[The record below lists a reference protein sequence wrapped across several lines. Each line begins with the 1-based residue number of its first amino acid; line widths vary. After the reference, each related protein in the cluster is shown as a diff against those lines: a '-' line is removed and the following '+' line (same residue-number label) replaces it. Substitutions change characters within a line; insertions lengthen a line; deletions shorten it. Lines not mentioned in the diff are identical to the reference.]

1 MGFKFLSFNFH
12 RYIQSGFYLDFIVKK
27 LAEVFIRN
35 VLIYSSIFF
44 GEKFIIEY
52 ITKKIIDSYVFNY
65 NKEFYVSNLSY
76 LFYFSQIISFVFY
89 IFFLINIFI
98 LLFL

>member
-1 MGFKFLSFNFH
+1 MGFRVLLFNFH

-27 LAEVFIRN
+27 LSEIFIRN

-52 ITKKIIDSYVFNY
+52 VTKKIIDSYVFNY
-65 NKEFYVSNLSY
+65 NKDFYTHNLNY
-76 LFYFSQIISFVFY
+76 LFYFSQIISFIFY
-89 IFFLINIFI
+89 IFFIVNIFI

>member
-1 MGFKFLSFNFH
+1 VGFKLLSFSFH
-12 RYIQSGFYLDFIVKK
+12 RYIQSGFYLDFIIKK
-27 LAEVFIRN
+27 LSEIFIKN
-35 VLIYSSIFF
+35 ILIYSSIFF

-65 NKEFYVSNLSY
+65 NKEFYTNNLNY
-76 LFYFSQIISFVFY
+76 LFYFSQIISFIFY
-89 IFFLINIFI
+89 IFFFINIFV